1 MHFLPHYIIIDS
13 EVPLELLPHA
23 TPIDIDDTA
32 INFTEI
38 SFSWDLAI
46 SHQCSDVIYRI
57 NATNCGTC
65 PVNTT
70 LTSAT
75 CSIAQNEFGNDSCIF
90 AVQTLIHGSTVGHQT
105 ILSVIKFTGK

>member
-1 MHFLPHYIIIDS
+1 MHFLPHYIII
-13 EVPLELLPHA
+13 EVSPELLPHA
-23 TPIDIDDTA
+23 TTIDIDDTA

-38 SFSWDLAI
+38 SFSWDLTI
-46 SHQCSDVIYRI
+46 SHQCSDVVYKI
-57 NATNCGTC
+57 NATNCGIC

-70 LTSAT
+70 FTTAM

-105 ILSVIKFTGK
+105 ILSVIKFTDK